1 MSFQYPQYDFS
12 LKNTQ
17 TYQDIKYALHRYLIA
32 RVEEDKVPVSEW
44 SEDRLTDYV
53 YDHVTEYANKSQM
66 AVSSQDLD
74 ELTEEMVNELVGY
87 GPLHS
92 LLADDTISDIMV
104 NGAYHIFFER
114 NGRVQESSLRFIDD
128 DHVLRVIRRIIAP
141 MGRRLD
147 ESSPMVD
154 ARLPDG
160 SRINAIIPPLALD
173 GPCLSIRK
181 FRREMLRESDMLVYG
196 TLSQEMLDLLIKAV
210 QVRCNIMVSGG
221 TGTGKTTLLNVL
233 SRFIDPA
240 QRLVTIE
247 DAAELQLG
255 HSHVVRLETRPPN
268 VEGHGEVRG
277 RDLVRNALRMRPDR
291 IILGEVR
298 GEEVLDVLQA
308 MNTGH
313 DGSMSTVHANNTR
326 DALTRL
332 EMLASLANFRGGPDV
347 VREMIASALDL
358 IVHISR
364 FADGK
369 RRITSIAE
377 VTGYRDGQF
386 MLNELF
392 HFEPQ
397 MERHVS
403 QNVRPANQKFASEP
417 LLQQRDSLGKSGAQD
432 Y

>member
-1 MSFQYPQYDFS
+1 MAFQYPQYDFS
-12 LKNTQ
+12 LKSTQ

-32 RVEEDKVPVSEW
+32 RVEEDKIPIVEW
-44 SEDRLTDYV
+44 SEEQLNDYV
-53 YDHVTEYANKSQM
+53 YGHVTKYAHKSQM

-74 ELTEEMVNELVGY
+74 DLTEEMVNELVGY

-92 LLADDTISDIMV
+92 LLEDDNISDIMV
-104 NGAYHIFFER
+104 NGAHHIFIEKQ
-114 NGRVQESSLRFIDD
+114 GKVQKSSLRFIDD
-128 DHVLRVIRRIIAP
+128 EHVLRVIRRIIAP

-154 ARLPDG
+154 ARLPNG

-173 GPCLSIRK
+173 GPCISIRK
-181 FRREMLRESDMLVYG
+181 FRQEMLRETDMLVYG
-196 TLSQEMLDLLIKAV
+196 TLDQDMLDLLVQAV
-210 QVRCNIMVSGG
+210 KSRCNIMVSGG
-221 TGTGKTTLLNVL
+221 TGTGKTTLLNTL

-240 QRLVTIE
+240 QRIVTIE

-255 HSHVVRLETRPPN
+255 HHHVVRLETRPPTI
-268 VEGHGEVRG
+268 EGEGEVKS

-313 DGSMSTVHANNTR
+313 DGSMSTVHANNPR
-326 DALTRL
+326 DALVRL
-332 EMLASLANFRGGPDV
+332 EMLASLANFKGAHEV
-347 VREMIASALDL
+347 IREMIASAVDL
-358 IVHISR
+358 LVHISR
-364 FADGK
+364 FADGT

-377 VTGYRDGQF
+377 ITGHRDGQY

-392 HFEPQ
+392 SYNDLLNKHEKN
-397 MERHVS
+397 S
-403 QNVRPANQKFASEP
+403 VRPVNEKFLTGSQ
-417 LLQQRDSLGKSGAQD
+417 LNKSITHRSSAAELK
-432 Y
+432 

>member
-1 MSFQYPQYDFS
+1 MNFQYPHYDFS

-32 RVEEDKVPVSEW
+32 RVEEDSIPVTEW

-53 YDHVTEYANKSQM
+53 FDHVTEYANQSQM

-92 LLADDTISDIMV
+92 LLADDSISDIMV
-104 NGAYHIFFER
+104 NGAYHIFYEK

-128 DHVLRVIRRIIAP
+128 EHVLRVIRRIIAP

-181 FRREMLRESDMLVYG
+181 FRREMLRETDMLVYG
-196 TLSQEMLDLLIKAV
+196 SLSQEMLDLLVKAV

-233 SRFIDPA
+233 SRFIDA
-240 QRLVTIE
+240 SQRLVTIE

-268 VEGHGEVRG
+268 VEGIGEVRA

-291 IILGEVR
+291 IIVGEVR

-326 DALTRL
+326 DALVRL
-332 EMLASLANFRGGPDV
+332 EMLASLANFRGGADV
-347 VREMIASALDL
+347 IREMISSALDL

-364 FADGK
+364 FSDGK

-392 HFEPQ
+392 NYDTQ
-397 MERHVS
+397 LERHVS
-403 QNVRPANQKFASEP
+403 QNVRPANPKFASAP
-417 LLQQRDSLGKSGAQD
+417 LLDRSDSGIYQD
-432 Y
+432 RER

>member
-1 MSFQYPQYDFS
+1 MNFEYPHYDFS

-17 TYQDIKYALHRYLIA
+17 TYQDIKYELHRYLIA
-32 RVEEDKVPVSEW
+32 RVEEDNIPVSEW

-53 YDHVTEYANKSQM
+53 YDHVTEYANQSQL
-66 AVSSQDLD
+66 AVSSQDLND
-74 ELTEEMVNELVGY
+74 LTEEMVNELVGF
-87 GPLHS
+87 GPLQT
-92 LLADDTISDIMV
+92 LLSDDSISDIMV
-104 NGAYHIFFER
+104 NGAYHIFYEK
-114 NGRVQESSLRFIDD
+114 NGRVKESSLRFIDD

-160 SRINAIIPPLALD
+160 SRVNAIIPPLAVD
-173 GPCLSIRK
+173 GPCISIRK
-181 FRREMLRESDMLVYG
+181 FRREMLRESDLLVYD
-196 TLSQEMLDLLIKAV
+196 TLNQDMLDLLVKAV
-210 QVRCNIMVSGG
+210 QLRCNIMISGG
-221 TGTGKTTLLNVL
+221 TGTGKTTMLNVL
-233 SRFIDPA
+233 SRSIDSA
-240 QRLVTIE
+240 QRIVTIE

-268 VEGHGEVRG
+268 VEGIGEVKA

-291 IILGEVR
+291 IIVGEVR

-326 DALTRL
+326 DALVRL
-332 EMLASLANFRGGPDV
+332 EMLASLANFQGGHDV
-347 VREMIASALDL
+347 LREMISSALDL
-358 IVHISR
+358 IVHVSR
-364 FADGK
+364 FGDGK

-377 VTGYRDGQF
+377 VTGYRDGKF

-392 HFEPQ
+392 SYDPQ
-397 MERHVS
+397 LGRYRSE
-403 QNVRPANQKFASEP
+403 NVRPANPKLASVNLP
-417 LLQQRDSLGKSGAQD
+417 GYSDSDLRQGLNL
-432 Y
+432 

>member
-1 MSFQYPQYDFS
+1 MAFEYPHYDFS

-32 RVEEDKVPVSEW
+32 RVEEDKIPVVDW
-44 SEDRLTDYV
+44 TEDRLNDYV
-53 YDHVTEYANKSQM
+53 FEHVSDYANQNQL

-74 ELTEEMVNELVGY
+74 DLTEEMVNELIGY

-92 LLADDTISDIMV
+92 LLADDAISDIMV
-104 NGAYHIFFER
+104 NGAYNVFYEKD
-114 NGRVQESSLRFIDD
+114 GQVQESSLRFIDD

-160 SRINAIIPPLALD
+160 SRVNAIIPPLALD

-181 FRREMLRESDMLVYG
+181 FRREMLRDTDMLVFG
-196 TLSQEMLDLLIKAV
+196 SLNQAMLDFLARAV
-210 QVRCNIMVSGG
+210 RVRCNIMVSGG
-221 TGTGKTTLLNVL
+221 TGTGKTTMLNVL
-233 SRFIDPA
+233 SHFIDPA

-268 VEGHGEVRG
+268 VEGIGEVRA

-291 IILGEVR
+291 ILLGEVR

-313 DGSMSTVHANNTR
+313 DGSMSTIHANNTR
-326 DALTRL
+326 DALVRL
-332 EMLASLANFRGGPDV
+332 EMLASMANFRGGPDV
-347 VREMIASALDL
+347 VREMISSALDL
-358 IVHISR
+358 IVHITR

-377 VTGYRDGQF
+377 ITGYRDGQF
-386 MLNELF
+386 MINELF
-392 HFEPQ
+392 SFDRQ
-397 MERHVS
+397 LNRHVS
-403 QNVRPANQKFASEP
+403 ENLAPANQKFAASPILDNSSDLPE
-417 LLQQRDSLGKSGAQD
+417 RDGRL
-432 Y
+432 

>member
-1 MSFQYPQYDFS
+1 MSFQYPHFDFS

-32 RVEEDKVPVSEW
+32 RVEEDGIPVTEW
-44 SEDRLTDYV
+44 SEDRLSDYV
-53 YDHVTEYANKSQM
+53 FDHVTEYASQSQL

-87 GPLHS
+87 GPLQS
-92 LLADDTISDIMV
+92 LLADDSISDIMV
-104 NGAYHIFFER
+104 NGAYHIFFEK

-128 DHVLRVIRRIIAP
+128 EHVLRVIRRIIAP

-173 GPCLSIRK
+173 GPCLSVRK
-181 FRREMLRESDMLVYG
+181 FRREMLRETDMLVYG
-196 TLSQEMLDLLIKAV
+196 SLNQEMLDLLVKAV
-210 QVRCNIMVSGG
+210 QGRCNIMVSGG
-221 TGTGKTTLLNVL
+221 TGTGKTTLLNIL
-233 SRFIDPA
+233 SRFIDSS

-268 VEGHGEVRG
+268 VEGAGEVRA

-326 DALTRL
+326 DALVRL
-332 EMLASLANFRGGPDV
+332 EMLASLANFRGSTDV
-347 VREMIASALDL
+347 IREMIASALDL

-364 FADGK
+364 FSDGK

-392 HFEPQ
+392 FYDGQ
-397 MERHVS
+397 RHVN
-403 QNVRPANQKFASEP
+403 QNVRPANAKLATTP
-417 LLQQRDSLGKSGAQD
+417 LGERDSGITGERGR
-432 Y
+432 

>member
-1 MSFQYPQYDFS
+1 MAFEYPHYDFS

-32 RVEEDKVPVSEW
+32 RVEEDKIPVVDWTE
-44 SEDRLTDYV
+44 ERLNDYV
-53 YDHVTEYANKSQM
+53 FEHVSDYANQNQL

-74 ELTEEMVNELVGY
+74 DLTEEMVNELIGY

-92 LLADDTISDIMV
+92 LLANDAISDIMV
-104 NGAYHIFFER
+104 NGAYNVFYEQD
-114 NGRVQESSLRFIDD
+114 GRVQESSLRFIDD

-160 SRINAIIPPLALD
+160 SRVNAIIPPLALD

-181 FRREMLRESDMLVYG
+181 FRREMLRDTDMLVFG
-196 TLSQEMLDLLIKAV
+196 SLNQEMLDFLARAV
-210 QVRCNIMVSGG
+210 RVRCNIMVSGG
-221 TGTGKTTLLNVL
+221 TGTGKTTMLNVL
-233 SRFIDPA
+233 SHFIDPA

-268 VEGHGEVRG
+268 VEGVGEVRA

-291 IILGEVR
+291 ILLGEIR

-313 DGSMSTVHANNTR
+313 DGSMSTIHANNTR
-326 DALTRL
+326 DALVRL
-332 EMLASLANFRGGPDV
+332 EMLASMANFRGGPDV
-347 VREMIASALDL
+347 VRGMISSALDL
-358 IVHISR
+358 IVHITR

-377 VTGYRDGQF
+377 ITGYRDGQF
-386 MLNELF
+386 MINELF
-392 HFEPQ
+392 SFDRQ
-397 MERHVS
+397 LNRHVS
-403 QNVRPANQKFASEP
+403 ENLAPANQKFAASPMLDSSSDGAE
-417 LLQQRDSLGKSGAQD
+417 RDGRL
-432 Y
+432 

>member
-1 MSFQYPQYDFS
+1 MSFQYPHFDFS

-32 RVEEDKVPVSEW
+32 RVEEDGIPVTEW
-44 SEDRLTDYV
+44 SEDRLSDYV
-53 YDHVTEYANKSQM
+53 FDHVTEYASQSQL

-87 GPLHS
+87 GPLQS
-92 LLADDTISDIMV
+92 LLADDSISDIMV
-104 NGAYHIFFER
+104 NGAYHIFFEK

-128 DHVLRVIRRIIAP
+128 EHVLRVIRRIIAP

-173 GPCLSIRK
+173 GPCLSVRK
-181 FRREMLRESDMLVYG
+181 FRREMLRETDMLVYG
-196 TLSQEMLDLLIKAV
+196 SLNQEMLDLLVKAV
-210 QVRCNIMVSGG
+210 QGRCNIMVSGG
-221 TGTGKTTLLNVL
+221 TGTGKTTLLNIL
-233 SRFIDPA
+233 SRFIDSS

-268 VEGHGEVRG
+268 VEGAGEVRA

-326 DALTRL
+326 DALVRL
-332 EMLASLANFRGGPDV
+332 EMLASLANFRGSTDV
-347 VREMIASALDL
+347 IREMIASALDL

-364 FADGK
+364 FSDGK

-392 HFEPQ
+392 FYDGQ
-397 MERHVS
+397 RHVN
-403 QNVRPANQKFASEP
+403 QNVRPANAKLATTPPGE
-417 LLQQRDSLGKSGAQD
+417 RDSGITGERGR
-432 Y
+432 

>member
-1 MSFQYPQYDFS
+1 MAFEYPHYDFS
-12 LKNTQ
+12 LKHTQ
-17 TYQDIKYALHRYLIA
+17 SYQDIKYALHRYLIA
-32 RVEEDKVPVSEW
+32 RVEEDKVPVADWPESQLLEYVYNHV
-44 SEDRLTDYV
+44 TDY
-53 YDHVTEYANKSQM
+53 ANQRHF

-87 GPLHS
+87 GPLHA
-92 LLADDTISDIMV
+92 LLEDDAISDIMV
-104 NGAYHIFFER
+104 NGAYHVFYEK
-114 NGRVQESSLRFIDD
+114 NGRVQESSLRFIDNE
-128 DHVLRVIRRIIAP
+128 HVLRVLRRIIAP

-160 SRINAIIPPLALD
+160 SRVNAIIPPLAID
-173 GPCLSIRK
+173 GPCVSIRK
-181 FRREMLRESDMLVYG
+181 FRREMLRESDLLVYG
-196 TLSQEMLDLLIKAV
+196 SLSQDMLDLLTRAV
-210 QVRCNIMVSGG
+210 RARCNIVVSGG
-221 TGTGKTTLLNVL
+221 TGTGKTTMLNVL

-240 QRLVTIE
+240 QRIVTIE

-268 VEGHGEVRG
+268 VEGTGEVRA

-291 IILGEVR
+291 IIVGEVR

-326 DALTRL
+326 DALVRL
-332 EMLASLANFRGGPDV
+332 EMLSSLANFRGGTDV
-347 VREMIASALDL
+347 LREMIASAVDL
-358 IVHISR
+358 VLHVTR
-364 FADGK
+364 FADGT

-377 VTGYRDGQF
+377 ITGYRDGQF

-392 HFEPQ
+392 NYDVQSNSFACNSMQASNIKFQHNGQ
-397 MERHVS
+397 AER
-403 QNVRPANQKFASEP
+403 
-417 LLQQRDSLGKSGAQD
+417 GKQFD
-432 Y
+432 

>member
-1 MSFQYPQYDFS
+1 MAFQYPQYDFN

-17 TYQDIKYALHRYLIA
+17 TYQDIKYTLHRYLIA
-32 RVEEDKVPVSEW
+32 QVEEDKIPIADW
-44 SEDRLTDYV
+44 SEEQLNDYV
-53 YDHVTEYANKSQM
+53 YGHVTQYANKSQM

-74 ELTEEMVNELVGY
+74 ELTEEMVNELVGF

-92 LLADDTISDIMV
+92 LLEDDSISDIMV
-104 NGAYHIFFER
+104 NGAYHIFYEKH
-114 NGRVQESSLRFIDD
+114 GKVQKSSLRFIDD
-128 DHVLRVIRRIIAP
+128 EHVLRVIRRIIAP

-173 GPCLSIRK
+173 GPCVSIRK
-181 FRREMLRESDMLVYG
+181 FRREMLRETDMLVYN
-196 TLSQEMLDLLIKAV
+196 TLNQDMLDLLVKAV
-210 QVRCNIMVSGG
+210 KSRCNIMVSGG
-221 TGTGKTTLLNVL
+221 TGTGKTTLLNTL

-240 QRLVTIE
+240 QRIVTIE

-255 HSHVVRLETRPPN
+255 HHHVVRLETRPPTI
-268 VEGHGEVRG
+268 EGEGEVKA

-313 DGSMSTVHANNTR
+313 DGSMSTVHANNPR
-326 DALTRL
+326 DALVRL
-332 EMLASLANFRGGPDV
+332 EMLASLANFKGSHEV
-347 VREMIASALDL
+347 IREMIASAVDIL
-358 IVHISR
+358 VHISR

-377 VTGYRDGQF
+377 ITGHRDGQY

-392 HFEPQ
+392 SYN
-397 MERHVS
+397 S
-403 QNVRPANQKFASEP
+403 QTNQHESKNIRPVNEKFS
-417 LLQQRDSLGKSGAQD
+417 SGFYSQTID
-432 Y
+432 KKPPSGTNF